1 MWKKERAAEGSNDD
15 DEEVRKEDQ
24 TVRKQWKIILT
35 KGKIKTHDQ
44 IIVGKPR
51 TEEKSEKTDEEE
63 KMEALVMMIRK
74 EEEPEKHE
82 PSKGRI
88 RKGGVSGSKEQR
100 SKITD
105 LIRNFN
111 AITSTKGEGGEQMAR
126 NRNTED
132 RILKK
137 DRRDQSMK
145 RKAGDV
151 VAAMVLEKGSLGKS
165 KRIKH
170 LLQ

>member
-1 MWKKERAAEGSNDD
+1 M
-15 DEEVRKEDQ
+15 
-24 TVRKQWKIILT
+24 
-35 KGKIKTHDQ
+35 
-44 IIVGKPR
+44 
-51 TEEKSEKTDEEE
+51 
-63 KMEALVMMIRK
+63 MMIRK
-74 EEEPEKHE
+74 EQELEKHE

-111 AITSTKGEGGEQMAR
+111 ALTSTKGEGGEQMAR

-137 DRRDQSMK
+137 DTRDQSMK
-145 RKAGDV
+145 RKASDV
-151 VAAMVLEKGSLGKS
+151 VAAMVLEEGSVGKS
-165 KRIKH
+165 KRPQTSAAVRTSESEKENSKILFGPKTFWT
-170 LLQ
+170 